1 MLRRIVCA
9 AIRNTDG
16 DIICSARHYDPLM
29 RAQIE
34 TNSAKW
40 PKNAVEQGF
49 IDQYGIFLS
58 RAEALLVAR
67 TADQIIRGCGGDE
80 DALYSENLY

>member
-1 MLRRIVCA
+1 
-9 AIRNTDG
+9 
-16 DIICSARHYDPLM
+16 M

-67 TADQIIRGCGGDE
+67 TADQIIRRCGGDE